1 MKQRLTKFASKPGQ
15 AIVEFAL
22 TATLLFFLLS
32 AVVDLGLIFFT
43 LQALHNA
50 AQEGATYGS
59 RNLELINGVM
69 AVNQGKVRDRARHE
83 AGDRSVGFAN
93 LLDLNANGVDDDT
106 GLDKTNNV
114 LQSYITVM
122 QLEDTNNNGS
132 PLDDGVAP
140 NYKPCLNPSTNRSPC
155 YVRVTISLDY
165 NFLFPF
171 APAFGSQIRLTSPFE
186 MQIRDVLSQ
195 GSS

>member
-15 AIVEFAL
+15 AMVEFAL

-32 AVVDLGLIFFT
+32 AVIDIGLIFFT
-43 LQALHNA
+43 LQGLHNA

-69 AVNQGKVRDRARHE
+69 TVNQDKVRDRARHE
-83 AGDRSVGFAN
+83 AGDRGVGFAN
-93 LLDLNANGVDDDT
+93 LLDLNANGIDDAT
-106 GLDKTNNV
+106 EPPTV

-122 QLEDTNNNGS
+122 QLKDTDNNGS
-132 PLDDGVAP
+132 PLNDGVAP
-140 NYKPCLNPSTNRSPC
+140 NYTPCPNPSSSTEAC
-155 YVRVTISLDY
+155 YLRVTVSLDY

-171 APAFGSQIRLTSPFE
+171 APAFGSQIKLTSPFE
-186 MQIRDVLSQ
+186 MQIRDGFSQ
-195 GSS
+195 GSP